1 MTVIYVTSGVWGAGT
16 GAPLSA
22 AEVDGNFYDVDQRIV
37 ELNDDLAEGKRIES
51 VTYTSNSM
59 TFHFTD
65 GTTQVI
71 PLPIATL
78 EFVGEWT
85 NSTPYTRG
93 QMVSGGGLGIF
104 QVLVDHTTPAPPAT
118 FDPDATDGTDPLYQL
133 WMPLRDVNYD
143 AAVFVPGLIQRE
155 ADELLFQGIANRS
168 MRLPAGTEACFAYLD
183 VGNDAVGATDMIL
196 SIEKNRTEIGTITF
210 AAGGTIDAGGGQA
223 GSFIIAADTDF
234 VVGDRYAIRVT
245 QSDNAEPSGLSITLP
260 FLRTDI

>member
-1 MTVIYVTSGVWGAGT
+1 MTVIYVTSGAWGAGV

-22 AEVDGNFYDVDQRIV
+22 ADVDGNFYDLDQRIV
-37 ELNDDLAEGKRIES
+37 ALNADLDEGKRIES

-93 QMVSGGGLGIF
+93 HMISGGGLGIF
-104 QVLVDHTTPAPPAT
+104 QVLQDHTTPAPPAT
-118 FDPDATDGTDPLYQL
+118 FDPNATADGDPLYQL

-143 AAVFVPGLIQRE
+143 AAVFVSGSIMRD
-155 ADELLFQGIANRS
+155 AGALLFQGIANRS
-168 MRLPAGTEACFAYLD
+168 MRLPAGTEACFAFLEA
-183 VGNDAVGATDMIL
+183 GNDGAGATDVIL
-196 SIEKNRTEIGTITF
+196 SIQKNSTEIGTITF
-210 AAGGTIDAGGGQA
+210 PAGGGQDGTFA
-223 GSFIIAADTDF
+223 IAAETNF
-234 VVGDRYAIRVT
+234 GIGDRYAIRVT
-245 QSDNAEPSGLSITLP
+245 ASDNAEPSDLSITLP